1 MRLAIL
7 SLVLASA
14 GLVGATAPA
23 SAQSPYSYPWCAKSV
38 RGTTTCYFTSRQQC
52 MTWQSGNGAYCFPSP
67 YYGAPGPQ
75 QGSPIIRAR

>member
-7 SLVLASA
+7 SLVFASTA
-14 GLVGATAPA
+14 LVGATAPA

-67 YYGAPGPQ
+67 YYGASGPQ
-75 QGSPIIRAR
+75 QGSPITRAR